1 MRSHIVCATIS
12 FATAAEIA
20 GVAGTLKLL
29 CLLEGWMIALSA
41 KVYQMFLEGLL
52 LEKDFITMLTLV
64 LTIFIV
70 LIQVHTQR

>member
-1 MRSHIVCATIS
+1 MRSHIVCATIPL
-12 FATAAEIA
+12 ATATEIA
-20 GVAGTLKLL
+20 GVAGTLELL
-29 CLLEGWMIALSA
+29 CLLERWMIALSA
-41 KVYQMFLEGLL
+41 EIYQMFLESLL

>member
-1 MRSHIVCATIS
+1 MRSHIVCSAIS
-12 FATAAEIA
+12 LTTAAEIA
-20 GVAGTLKLL
+20 GVTGTLKLL
-29 CLLEGWMIALSA
+29 CLLERWMIALSA
-41 KVYQMFLEGLL
+41 EVYQMFLESLL

>member
-1 MRSHIVCATIS
+1 MRSHIVRSAIS
-12 FATAAEIA
+12 LATAAEIT
-20 GVAGTLKLL
+20 GVAGTHKFVL
-29 CLLEGWMIALSA
+29 LLERWMIALSA
-41 KVYQMFLEGLL
+41 EVYQMFLESLL

>member
-1 MRSHIVCATIS
+1 MCSHIVCSAIS
-12 FATAAEIA
+12 LATATEIA
-20 GVAGTLKLL
+20 GVTGTLELL

-41 KVYQMFLEGLL
+41 EVYQMFLEGLL